1 MFRLNLTGGC
11 SILILALILL
21 GGCALMPSNQ
31 SSQQE
36 QKAVT
41 QANEEGAKGIA
52 KEVNLS
58 FSTPDLQPTLG
69 EPVVLNFT
77 VENDLNVPVKIDLGQ
92 DRKEA
97 FLLTI
102 TQPGGTKAQLP
113 QRRQEGIS
121 LLGELAL
128 EPKQTYTQKL
138 LLNEWYEFTT
148 PGKHEVEV
156 RLANPVQGPG
166 GEKVSEDEPYR
177 IAIEIQARDAER
189 LEQAASERLR
199 SIMEAKSYD
208 DAAEA
213 SLELSYIKDPVAVQ
227 YLEKALV
234 ADYRV
239 KPIIINGLQRIGD
252 TEAVRVLMSTLR
264 SPDNETAQL
273 ARHALS
279 VIEQKS
285 SDEALKQRIKR
296 ALLDNHL

>member
-1 MFRLNLTGGC
+1 
-11 SILILALILL
+11 
-21 GGCALMPSNQ
+21 MPGNQ

-36 QKAVT
+36 QKAVR

-69 EPVVLNFT
+69 EPVILNFS
-77 VENDLNVPVKIDLGQ
+77 VENDLNMPVRIDLGQ

-102 TQPGGTKAQLP
+102 TQPGGTKVQLP

-121 LLGELAL
+121 LLGTLAL
-128 EPKQTYTQKL
+128 EPKQIYTQKL

-148 PGKHEVEV
+148 SGKYEVEV
-156 RLANPVQGPG
+156 RLANPVQGAG
-166 GEKVSEDEPYR
+166 GEKVSKDEAYR
-177 IAIEIQARDAER
+177 IDIEIQARDTQR
-189 LEQAASERLR
+189 LEQAASERLSR
-199 SIMEAKSYD
+199 IMDAESYD
-208 DAAEA
+208 DAAKA

-239 KPIIINGLQRIGD
+239 KPILINGLMRIGD
-252 TEAVRVLMSTLR
+252 AGAVRVLINTLR

-273 ARHALS
+273 ARYALS
-279 VIEQKS
+279 IIEQKS
-285 SDEALKQRIKR
+285 SDEALKHRIKR
-296 ALLDNHL
+296 SLLDNHL